1 MNIIVLSPAY
11 GRDYKSAKEV
21 KADLIKGRDFRIESA
36 GPNAGRYCSLRDF
49 PVGQVLNIRYRGL
62 RQVLPVTVTS
72 EMKNGSP
79 A

>member
-21 KADLIKGRDFRIESA
+21 KADLIKGRDFRIESVS
-36 GPNAGRYCSLRDF
+36 PNAGRYCSLRDF
-49 PVGQVLNIRYRGL
+49 HVGQVLNVRYRGL
-62 RQVLPVTVTS
+62 RQVLVITVTS

>member
-1 MNIIVLSPAY
+1 MNIIVLRPAY
-11 GRDYKSAKEV
+11 GQDYKSAKEV
-21 KADLIKGRDFRIESA
+21 KAALLNGKDFRIESI
-36 GPNAGRYCSLRDF
+36 GPNAGRYCSIRDF

>member
-1 MNIIVLSPAY
+1 MDIIVLSPAY

-21 KADLIKGRDFRIESA
+21 KAALLSGKDFRIESI

-62 RQVLPVTVTS
+62 RQVLPVTVTL

>member
-1 MNIIVLSPAY
+1 MDIIVLSPAY

-21 KADLIKGRDFRIESA
+21 KAALFSGKDFRIESI

-49 PVGQVLNIRYRGL
+49 PVGQVLNVRYRSL
-62 RQVLPVTVTS
+62 RQVLVITVTS

>member
-1 MNIIVLSPAY
+1 MSPLVLSPAY

-21 KADLIKGRDFRIESA
+21 KAALFSGKDFRIESI

-49 PVGQVLNIRYRGL
+49 PVGQVLNVRYSGL
-62 RQVLPVTVTS
+62 RQVLCITVTS

>member
-21 KADLIKGRDFRIESA
+21 KAELLAGKDFRIESI

-49 PVGQVLNIRYRGL
+49 PVGQVLNVRYRGL
-62 RQVLPVTVTS
+62 HQVLPVTVTS

>member
-21 KADLIKGRDFRIESA
+21 KAALLSGKDFRIESI

-49 PVGQVLNIRYRGL
+49 PVGQVLNVRYRGL
-62 RQVLPVTVTS
+62 RQVLSITVTS

>member
-1 MNIIVLSPAY
+1 MDIIVLSPAY

-21 KADLIKGRDFRIESA
+21 KAALLSGKDFRVESI
-36 GPNAGRYCSLRDF
+36 GPNAGRCCSLRDF
-49 PVGQVLNIRYRGL
+49 PVGQALTIRYRGL
-62 RQVLPVTVTS
+62 RQVLSVTVTS

>member
-1 MNIIVLSPAY
+1 MDIIVLSPAY

-21 KADLIKGRDFRIESA
+21 KADLIKGRDFRIESV

-49 PVGQVLNIRYRGL
+49 PVGQVLNVRYRSL
-62 RQVLPVTVTS
+62 RQVLVITVTS

>member
-21 KADLIKGRDFRIESA
+21 KAALFSGKDFRIESI

-49 PVGQVLNIRYRGL
+49 PVGQVLNIRYRSL
-62 RQVLPVTVTS
+62 RQVLVITVTS

>member
-21 KADLIKGRDFRIESA
+21 KAALFSGKDFRIESI

-49 PVGQVLNIRYRGL
+49 PVGQVLNVRYRSL
-62 RQVLPVTVTS
+62 RQVLVITVTS

>member
-21 KADLIKGRDFRIESA
+21 KADLIKGRDFRIESV

-49 PVGQVLNIRYRGL
+49 PVGQVLNVRYRSL
-62 RQVLPVTVTS
+62 RQVLVVTVTS

>member
-21 KADLIKGRDFRIESA
+21 KAALFSGKDFRIESI
-36 GPNAGRYCSLRDF
+36 GPNAGRYCSLHDF
-49 PVGQVLNIRYRGL
+49 PVGQVLNVSYRGL

>member
-1 MNIIVLSPAY
+1 MDIIVLSPAY

-21 KADLIKGRDFRIESA
+21 KAALLSGKDFRIESI

-49 PVGQVLNIRYRGL
+49 PVGQVLTIRYRDL
-62 RQVLPVTVTS
+62 RQALPVTVTS

>member
-1 MNIIVLSPAY
+1 MNVIVLSPAY

-21 KADLIKGRDFRIESA
+21 KTALLSGKDFRIESI

-49 PVGQVLNIRYRGL
+49 PVGQVLNVRYRSL
-62 RQVLPVTVTS
+62 RQVLVVTVTL

>member
-1 MNIIVLSPAY
+1 MSIIVLSPAY

-21 KADLIKGRDFRIESA
+21 KADLIKGRDFRIESV

-49 PVGQVLNIRYRGL
+49 PVGQVLNVRYRSL
-62 RQVLPVTVTS
+62 RQVLVITVTS
-72 EMKNGSP
+72 EMKNGSS

>member
-1 MNIIVLSPAY
+1 MDIIVLSPAY

-21 KADLIKGRDFRIESA
+21 KAALFSGKDFRIESI
-36 GPNAGRYCSLRDF
+36 GPNAGRYCSIHDF

>member
-1 MNIIVLSPAY
+1 MGIIVLIPAY

-21 KADLIKGRDFRIESA
+21 KAALFSGKDFRIESI

-49 PVGQVLNIRYRGL
+49 PVGQVLNVRYRSL
-62 RQVLPVTVTS
+62 RQVLVVTVTS

>member
-1 MNIIVLSPAY
+1 MDIIVLSPAY

-21 KADLIKGRDFRIESA
+21 KAALLGGKDFRIETI

-49 PVGQVLNIRYRGL
+49 PVGQVLNVRYRGL
-62 RQVLPVTVTS
+62 SQVLSITVTS

>member
-1 MNIIVLSPAY
+1 MSPLVLSPAY

-21 KADLIKGRDFRIESA
+21 KADLLSEKDFRIESI

-49 PVGQVLNIRYRGL
+49 PVGQVLNVRYRGL
-62 RQVLPVTVTS
+62 RQVLVVTVTS